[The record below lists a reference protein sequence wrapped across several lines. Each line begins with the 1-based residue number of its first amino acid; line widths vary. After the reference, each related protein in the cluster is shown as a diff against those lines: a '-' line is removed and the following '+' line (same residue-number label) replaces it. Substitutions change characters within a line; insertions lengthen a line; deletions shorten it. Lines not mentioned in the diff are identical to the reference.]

1 MHLTSAQFDAILAER
16 KTIFQDIIWS
26 EDEDHSP
33 TKEFKCEVS
42 SDCGWP
48 LLLKGSYNQLTN
60 CLSFVIILSGVGRI
74 YALDLG
80 KDHRNPDREMTG
92 EKHKHRWTEEF
103 RDKQAYVPNDITE
116 AAAKPLAV
124 WKQFCLEANIVHSGT
139 MIAPQPI
146 VEEDFL

>member
-1 MHLTSAQFDAILAER
+1 M
-16 KTIFQDIIWS
+16 
-26 EDEDHSP
+26 
-33 TKEFKCEVS
+33 
-42 SDCGWP
+42 
-48 LLLKGSYNQLTN
+48 KGSYNQLIN

-92 EKHKHRWTEEF
+92 DKHKHRWTEEF
-103 RDKQAYVPNDITE
+103 RDKQAYVPDDITE

-124 WKQFCLEANIVHSGT
+124 WKQFCLEENIVHSGT